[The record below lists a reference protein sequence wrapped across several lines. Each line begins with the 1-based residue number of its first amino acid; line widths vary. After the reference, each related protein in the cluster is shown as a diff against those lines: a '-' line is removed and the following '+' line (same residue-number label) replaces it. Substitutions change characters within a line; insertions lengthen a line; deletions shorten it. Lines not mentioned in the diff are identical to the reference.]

1 MSRPAIDPISKFVGA
16 AEEALKEIGKQV
28 AAVSKRIDDH
38 MKHEEA
44 ENKVFSDRLAN
55 VEAHITIVKFWAR
68 LASVIGSILIA
79 LLMPF
84 YGKLV
89 NQLWDS
95 WTGKKELSMIEI
107 SFASDDESYL

>member
-16 AEEALKEIGKQV
+16 AEEALKKIREDVKSIHD
-28 AAVSKRIDDH
+28 RIDGH
-38 MKHEEA
+38 MEHEEA

-68 LASVIGSILIA
+68 LASVVGSILIA